1 MTWITR
7 FGFEIIFSQL
17 IMFTKHKTFK
27 LYSRGGFPFSSMY
40 SILCLFKKALLH
52 LASEKLSLGQIHT
65 VPTPDAEDPL
75 ICGNQKQFYCSHQ
88 RYKNLENP
96 HSHLLPTYLN
106 KSKAPVSGP
115 EI

>member
-1 MTWITR
+1 
-7 FGFEIIFSQL
+7 
-17 IMFTKHKTFK
+17 
-27 LYSRGGFPFSSMY
+27 MY
-40 SILCLFKKALLH
+40 SILCLFKKARPH

-65 VPTPDAEDPL
+65 VLKPDADGTL
-75 ICGNQKQFYCSHQ
+75 ICGNQKQFYCSQQ